1 MDFQAL
7 NKDIKREFKEEWEG
21 TSVVSL
27 KDQLVYAFKG
37 MVSQENSCENR
48 LFKLRKN
55 TLPILNC
62 KGRMR
67 CASFSR
73 HQSSK

>member
-1 MDFQAL
+1 MDIQAL

-55 TLPILNC
+55 T
-62 KGRMR
+62 
-67 CASFSR
+67 
-73 HQSSK
+73 